1 MAYPVYT
8 TPRSIPGAAAPTY
21 LTSVLA
27 SGYSNGQGFVVAN
40 TQGWYEVS
48 SSGTATT
55 NPLGTSGIFTLV
67 VDYGSA
73 TEEKILCASGA
84 ISIGLNVT
92 IPVWT
97 DGTYNGRGW
106 DGTPISAHAVGSGAN
121 QNVFPVRTAVD
132 DLQFN
137 TASITVTNSLTT
149 LSGQYAVTSGIVTN
163 QSGYIAT
170 ISGKQVT
177 DEANIATLSGQV
189 ASTSGSLATLSG
201 QFTTLSGQYFTTSG
215 IVTTATGNI
224 ATLSGKQATDALNI
238 SSLSGSLA
246 TLSGQFVTL
255 SGQYNTTSGIVT
267 TTTGNVA
274 ALSGSLATLSG
285 QFVTLS
291 GQYNTTSGIV
301 TTATGNIAAL
311 SGRQASDAT
320 NIASLSGS
328 FSTLS
333 GQFATLSGQYNTTSG
348 IVTTATGNIASL
360 SGSLATLSGQFVT
373 LSGAY
378 NTTSGIVTTAT
389 GNITTLSSSLNT
401 VSGVAYNALPI
412 SGGTIT
418 GNLTVTGVTTITGG
432 LNGYGLITFY
442 STPSFPGGATFPNGG
457 LTISGNKVLYSGS
470 PAGGDLSGTYPN
482 PTLSGTANVQN
493 IISNN
498 STVSGTASSL
508 STLSGQYNTTS
519 GIVTT
524 ATGNIAVISGS
535 LATLSG
541 QFVALSGSYNTTSG
555 IVTTATGN
563 IASLSSSLN
572 TVSGVAYAA
581 LPKAGGTITGSLVI
595 ASGLTVSGAVTATGI
610 QIAESQVT
618 NLTTDLSNRVLT
630 TTYVTGT
637 VGQITG
643 GGTLASNQT
652 FGLATAGTSGTY
664 GTSSGIPVITTDA
677 YGRVTS
683 VTVTGISS
691 TSASGNYLPTSGGTI
706 SGNLVVASGLTV
718 SGSTSLANGLTVSGG
733 GNAIVVPFGNIVA
746 SGNITASGGS
756 SGFISN
762 ATLGNTAF
770 YSQFG
775 NAVIGGTVQATTVTG
790 TTVNAGGANVGA
802 AGLTVSGGTNFY
814 NNVGFNGNNINSVAQ
829 LTATTITGVTQ
840 ITAATVTG
848 TTFNV
853 GNTLNVGNAINAA
866 GEIYANN
873 TGTAISVPSGNIV
886 VGGGITASGLV
897 TIPGTTSTS
906 VPASGGELIVGS
918 GLGYSDVNIIASMAS
933 NVNSYNQMILQN
945 ISSGNAASTN
955 FNVSNNLATSGT
967 NYGEFGIN
975 SSTFSGIGAFSSPGN
990 VYLAAAS
997 TDLAIGTYG
1006 PNNIHFVVNS
1016 SGTDAM
1022 TITSGGNVVIPSNLN
1037 VTGTLS
1043 ASVSGLNNLYPG
1055 AIPFGN
1061 ASGGWTDT
1069 YQDGGGGAGAA
1080 GSLLMS
1086 YGSVASGNG
1095 GPQFVPYNIHQNVQV
1110 VSVANIPG
1118 TYTIGGNTTNDY
1130 GVAADTFTVTATG
1143 VLTVDGYQV
1152 QPNDRILLT
1161 AQTQSGTG
1169 YANGVYVC
1177 TNQGTSGSGP
1187 IFCRDNDVDL
1197 PSKLMASV
1205 IQVNYGTTYGGTSW
1219 WTNLGSGRTTTIPS
1233 AFGTFPVNFYQ
1244 ILNSN
1249 GGTISGAVIVASGL
1263 TVSGLATASGLSAG
1277 TSSTP
1282 GYLNLTTPGGFSSI
1296 LSGTATSATNILPGS
1311 NGTLLN
1317 TAGGQ
1322 TINGNLT
1329 IASGLTVSG
1338 TTTLASGYVTISGAG
1353 TSGYVT
1359 VAGLGGTVSAYNLTS
1374 TNGSFYSSVSTNAL
1388 TVTGIS
1394 THVGNAT
1401 FSGNVN
1407 ISGTVAVSGGTSGQA
1422 LFVNS
1427 SGTNLEYRSIAQ
1439 GTPSTAAQATTT
1451 FTGLTMVSGSQFAI
1465 PANSMAVGSRF
1476 KWTIGITKTA
1486 AGTTTWSGS
1495 VRYGTNGTTADGFI
1509 ANFVSSTNTA
1519 AADQAVLTISMNVTA
1534 TGTGTTGTAN
1544 CLAFYSNELTATTG
1558 LGSISATPTTT
1569 SGFNT
1574 TSSGW
1579 LHFDIFPGSGTTMTA
1594 WAIAERLA

>member
-1 MAYPVYT
+1 MV
-8 TPRSIPGAAAPTY
+8 
-21 LTSVLA
+21 A
-27 SGYSNGQGFVVAN
+27 SGLTVSGGVTVTGTSTFSNQVSFPSGATFANGGLTVLGNNVLYSGYAAGGDLNGTYPN
-40 TQGWYEVS
+40 PTL
-48 SSGTATT
+48 SGTA
-55 NPLGTSGIFTLV
+55 NVQSI
-67 VDYGSA
+67 
-73 TEEKILCASGA
+73 
-84 ISIGLNVT
+84 ISSNSTV
-92 IPVWT
+92 
-97 DGTYNGRGW
+97 
-106 DGTPISAHAVGSGAN
+106 SS
-121 QNVFPVRTAVD
+121 
-132 DLQFN
+132 
-137 TASITVTNSLTT
+137 TVTN
-149 LSGQYAVTSGIVTN
+149 
-163 QSGYIAT
+163 
-170 ISGKQVT
+170 
-177 DEANIATLSGQV
+177 
-189 ASTSGSLATLSG
+189 
-201 QFTTLSGQYFTTSG
+201 
-215 IVTTATGNI
+215 
-224 ATLSGKQATDALNI
+224 
-238 SSLSGSLA
+238 
-246 TLSGQFVTL
+246 
-255 SGQYNTTSGIVT
+255 
-267 TTTGNVA
+267 
-274 ALSGSLATLSG
+274 
-285 QFVTLS
+285 
-291 GQYNTTSGIV
+291 
-301 TTATGNIAAL
+301 
-311 SGRQASDAT
+311 
-320 NIASLSGS
+320 
-328 FSTLS
+328 
-333 GQFATLSGQYNTTSG
+333 
-348 IVTTATGNIASL
+348 
-360 SGSLATLSGQFVT
+360 LATLSGQFVT

-389 GNITTLSSSLNT
+389 GNI
-401 VSGVAYNALPI
+401 
-412 SGGTIT
+412 
-418 GNLTVTGVTTITGG
+418 
-432 LNGYGLITFY
+432 
-442 STPSFPGGATFPNGG
+442 
-457 LTISGNKVLYSGS
+457 
-470 PAGGDLSGTYPN
+470 
-482 PTLSGTANVQN
+482 
-493 IISNN
+493 
-498 STVSGTASSL
+498 
-508 STLSGQYNTTS
+508 
-519 GIVTT
+519 
-524 ATGNIAVISGS
+524 
-535 LATLSG
+535 
-541 QFVALSGSYNTTSG
+541 
-555 IVTTATGN
+555 
-563 IASLSSSLN
+563 ASLSGSLN

-581 LPKAGGTITGSLVI
+581 LPKTGGTITGSLVI

-643 GGTLASNQT
+643 GGTLASSQT
-652 FGLATAGTSGTY
+652 FGLATAGTAGTY

-691 TSASGNYLPTSGGTI
+691 TSTSGNYLPISGGTI

-718 SGSTSLANGLTVSGG
+718 SGTTTLGSGYVTISGSGTSGY
-733 GNAIVVPFGNIVA
+733 
-746 SGNITASGGS
+746 ITAGGLGGS
-756 SGFISN
+756 ISAANIIGTTGYFSNNLTNSG
-762 ATLGNTAF
+762 TLLVAG
-770 YSQFG
+770 
-775 NAVIGGTVQATTVTG
+775 ATTLSGT
-790 TTVNAGGANVGA
+790 TTVNNSLTVTSGITANGVSVGS

-814 NNVGFNGNNINSVAQ
+814 NNVGFNGNNINSVNQ

-933 NVNSYNQMILQN
+933 NVNSYNQIILQN

-975 SSTFSGIGAFSSPGN
+975 SSTFSGTGAFSSPGN

-1296 LSGTATSATNILPGS
+1296 LSGTATSAT
-1311 NGTLLN
+1311 T
-1317 TAGGQ
+1317 
-1322 TINGNLT
+1322 T
-1329 IASGLTVSG
+1329 IAS
-1338 TTTLASGYVTISGAG
+1338 
-1353 TSGYVT
+1353 
-1359 VAGLGGTVSAYNLTS
+1359 
-1374 TNGSFYSSVSTNAL
+1374 
-1388 TVTGIS
+1388 
-1394 THVGNAT
+1394 
-1401 FSGNVN
+1401 
-1407 ISGTVAVSGGTSGQA
+1407 
-1422 LFVNS
+1422 
-1427 SGTNLEYRSIAQ
+1427 
-1439 GTPSTAAQATTT
+1439 
-1451 FTGLTMVSGSQFAI
+1451 
-1465 PANSMAVGSRF
+1465 
-1476 KWTIGITKTA
+1476 
-1486 AGTTTWSGS
+1486 
-1495 VRYGTNGTTADGFI
+1495 
-1509 ANFVSSTNTA
+1509 
-1519 AADQAVLTISMNVTA
+1519 
-1534 TGTGTTGTAN
+1534 
-1544 CLAFYSNELTATTG
+1544 
-1558 LGSISATPTTT
+1558 
-1569 SGFNT
+1569 
-1574 TSSGW
+1574 
-1579 LHFDIFPGSGTTMTA
+1579 
-1594 WAIAERLA
+1594 